1 MNIKINRQVFNTLED
16 TQLVRACFEPLVPL
30 IRGKSQR
37 IKEEVYGQLT
47 PEQKKLFIFNAYY
60 NHASNSLAEFYWWSA
75 YYLSQPKIWS
85 ELIQVLHYFNADEM
99 RQILLEMEQIIFNAK
114 NLEVS
119 DVSYNDLEKNPD
131 LSSVNPLFDKFSEVS
146 PATLNLIGKVIRN
159 NQTAYIL
166 FDDKLE

>member
-16 TQLVRACFEPLVPL
+16 IQLVRACFEPLVPL

-37 IKEEVYGQLT
+37 IKGEVYEQLT

-60 NHASNSLAEFYWWSA
+60 NHTSNSLGA

-85 ELIQVLHYFNADEM
+85 ELIHVLHYFNADEM

-146 PATLNLIGKVIRN
+146 PTTLNLIGKVIRN